1 MVGIQL
7 GEVASAYLCTPNR
20 DGDGVSGWCVNWE
33 GGGELA
39 RGREESPAEKSCAV

>member
-20 DGDGVSGWCVNWE
+20 DGDGVSGWCVDGK
-33 GGGELA
+33 GGGV
-39 RGREESPAEKSCAV
+39 RGGGR